1 MTRKLATREA
11 VFGAADALLAQ
22 GLEVTVGQVT
32 AQTGGSHSTVGPH
45 LNAWFQAQKAHP
57 THPAP
62 ASIERLCNALGNAVW
77 AESMRELQLQLAA
90 AQERA
95 AGELEHTSI
104 ALASSIASNETLQ
117 SQNDELAGKLDAKNA
132 QIAVL
137 QLQIY
142 QARPHLDELQKVQ
155 CLADERLAE
164 TQRLKEQIAK
174 LEGARQA
181 VDIQMQHLLAMIAP
195 AKKPRRAATKV
206 DTQAVSSLTASD
218 SGPLAAA
225 FQISPPSGVLIQA
238 AAP

>member
-57 THPAP
+57 TYPAP

-90 AQERA
+90 VQERA

-206 DTQAVSSLTASD
+206 DTQAVSSLTAPD
-218 SGPLAAA
+218 NGPLAAA
-225 FQISPPSGVLIQA
+225 FQIPPPSGVLIQA

>member
-22 GLEVTVGQVT
+22 GLDVTVEQVT

-95 AGELEHTSI
+95 TGELEHTSI

-117 SQNDELAGKLDAKNA
+117 SQNDELTGKLDAKNA
-132 QIAVL
+132 QIALL
-137 QLQIY
+137 QLQI
-142 QARPHLDELQKVQ
+142 QQTRPHLEELRQVQ
-155 CLADERLAE
+155 CLADERLAHN
-164 TQRLKEQIAK
+164 QRLKEQVAK

-195 AKKPRRAATKV
+195 AKKPRRATTKV
-206 DTQAVSSLTASD
+206 ATQAVPSLTALN

-225 FQISPPSGVLIQA
+225 FPI
-238 AAP
+238 

>member
-22 GLEVTVGQVT
+22 GLDVTVEQVT

-95 AGELEHTSI
+95 TGELEHTSI

-117 SQNDELAGKLDAKNA
+117 SQNDELTGKLDQKIA
-132 QIAVL
+132 QIALL
-137 QLQIY
+137 QLQIH
-142 QARPHLDELQKVQ
+142 QTRPHLEELHKVQ
-155 CLADERLAE
+155 CLADERLADI
-164 TQRLKEQIAK
+164 QRLKEEIATR
-174 LEGARQA
+174 EGAKQA
-181 VDIQMQHLLAMIAP
+181 GDIQMQHLLALISP
-195 AKKPRRAATKV
+195 PRKPRRASTKAGA
-206 DTQAVSSLTASD
+206 QAVSSLSALD
-218 SGPLAAA
+218 SGPLAES
-225 FQISPPSGVLIQA
+225 FQA
-238 AAP
+238 

>member
-1 MTRKLATREA
+1 MTRKLATKEA
-11 VFGAADALLAQ
+11 VFAAADALQAQ
-22 GLEVTVGQVT
+22 GLEVTVEKVT

-45 LNAWFQAQKAHP
+45 LNAWFATQKAHP

-117 SQNDELAGKLDAKNA
+117 AQNDELTDKLDAKNA
-132 QIAVL
+132 QIALL
-137 QLQIY
+137 QLQIH
-142 QARPHLDELQKVQ
+142 QTRPHLDELQKVQ
-155 CLADERLAE
+155 CLADERLADN
-164 TQRLKEQIAK
+164 QQLREQIAK

-181 VDIQMQHLLAMIAP
+181 VDIQMQHLLALISP
-195 AKKPRRAATKV
+195 PRKPRRATTKV
-206 DTQAVSSLTASD
+206 DIQAVPSLTALN
-218 SGPLAAA
+218 SGPLTAA
-225 FQISPPSGVLIQA
+225 FQI
-238 AAP
+238 

>member
-22 GLEVTVGQVT
+22 GLEVTVEQVT

-45 LNAWFQAQKAHP
+45 LNAWFATQKAHP

-117 SQNDELAGKLDAKNA
+117 AQNDELTDKLDAKNA
-132 QIAVL
+132 QIALL
-137 QLQIY
+137 QLQIH
-142 QARPHLDELQKVQ
+142 QTRPHLDELQKVQ
-155 CLADERLAE
+155 CLADERLADN
-164 TQRLKEQIAK
+164 QQLREQIAK

-181 VDIQMQHLLAMIAP
+181 VDIQMQHLLALISP
-195 AKKPRRAATKV
+195 PRKPRRATTKV
-206 DTQAVSSLTASD
+206 DIQAVPSLTALN
-218 SGPLAAA
+218 SGPLTAA
-225 FQISPPSGVLIQA
+225 FQI
-238 AAP
+238 